1 VNNPKGALQDMEN
14 PEPLEKLER
23 LANSGAEL
31 IAKHNTL
38 YHPEVKDVLNGININ
53 SGLTE
58 EAFKLK
64 V

>member
-1 VNNPKGALQDMEN
+1 MEN

-23 LANSGAEL
+23 LAKSGAEL
-31 IAKHNTL
+31 IAKHNTV